1 MNLKRQTSEV
11 MTADGTKRQKRI
23 ESNPAPAKEKE
34 LAEVCARFA
43 DLCQY
48 FRQQEMELPSQIV
61 EEVRSVSKLAVDDR
75 IPRIRHLNQELMEYL
90 HAVEPHHQ
98 VRQ

>member
-1 MNLKRQTSEV
+1 MAVE
-11 MTADGTKRQKRI
+11 DTKRQNEPGDDDTRT
-23 ESNPAPAKEKE
+23 KEKE

-48 FRQQEMELPSQIV
+48 FSQQNMDLPAQIV
-61 EEVRSVSKLAVDDR
+61 EDARSVSKLAVADR
-75 IPRIRHLNQELMEYL
+75 VARMKLLNQELMEYL
-90 HAVEPHHQ
+90 HGASPGPQ

>member
-1 MNLKRQTSEV
+1 
-11 MTADGTKRQKRI
+11 MTADGTKRQTPI
-23 ESNPAPAKEKE
+23 ESNPATPQEKE

-61 EEVRSVSKLAVDDR
+61 EEVRHVSKLAVNDR
-75 IPRIRHLNQELMEYL
+75 ITRIKHLNRGLMEYL
-90 HAVEPHHQ
+90 DAAGRHHQ

>member
-1 MNLKRQTSEV
+1 
-11 MTADGTKRQKRI
+11 MTADDTKQRQER
-23 ESNPAPAKEKE
+23 SCDAAAAQEKE

-48 FRQQEMELPSQIV
+48 FSQQNMDLPAQIV
-61 EEVRSVSKLAVDDR
+61 DEVRSVSKLAVADR
-75 IPRIRHLNQELMEYL
+75 VARMKLLNQELMEYL
-90 HAVEPHHQ
+90 HGASPGPQ

>member
-1 MNLKRQTSEV
+1 MVVDDTKGRDQASS
-11 MTADGTKRQKRI
+11 DGTQI
-23 ESNPAPAKEKE
+23 KEKD

-48 FRQQEMELPSQIV
+48 FSQQNMDLPGHIV
-61 EEVRSVSKLAVDDR
+61 DEVRSVSKLAVADR
-75 IPRIRHLNQELMEYL
+75 VARMNQLNQELMEYL
-90 HAVEPHHQ
+90 HGTSPGPQ